1 MPVHYS
7 ILFTHYL
14 PILPSTLTITSQI
27 IGKTMPL
34 QFKHPWGHHTGMSKC
49 LLREGTRKWRNEGMN
64 ESVYWRGSILP
75 LESPWVQKA
84 ESCRQRRVNG
94 SVSPTDACILNGL
107 LRAVQ
112 FNAFPINEKTCRH
125 QWTFNGAIGIGPLIS
140 RLNSACDMRS
150 SGTCLPRCWFTS
162 FVKSYFGMTA
172 SQLLLPQLPSA
183 KVTCSN
189 LSSISPLSASCSC
202 HFSPTPS
209 GLFWSSLD
217 RCVLSLAEAG
227 PGSLWG

>member
-1 MPVHYS
+1 
-7 ILFTHYL
+7 
-14 PILPSTLTITSQI
+14 
-27 IGKTMPL
+27 
-34 QFKHPWGHHTGMSKC
+34 
-49 LLREGTRKWRNEGMN
+49 MN

-112 FNAFPINEKTCRH
+112 FNAFPINEKMCRH

-150 SGTCLPRCWFTS
+150 SGTCLPRC
-162 FVKSYFGMTA
+162 
-172 SQLLLPQLPSA
+172 
-183 KVTCSN
+183 
-189 LSSISPLSASCSC
+189 
-202 HFSPTPS
+202 
-209 GLFWSSLD
+209 
-217 RCVLSLAEAG
+217 
-227 PGSLWG
+227 